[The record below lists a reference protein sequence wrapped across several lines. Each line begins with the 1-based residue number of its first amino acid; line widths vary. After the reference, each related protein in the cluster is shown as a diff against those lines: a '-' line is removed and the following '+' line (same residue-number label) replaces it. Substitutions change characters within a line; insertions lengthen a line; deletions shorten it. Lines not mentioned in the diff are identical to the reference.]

1 MCLTRMIPSQVVDE
15 SNVNAL
21 PDLASVRAHIVKAE
35 WFWTSVQNEGA
46 ADEKEYL
53 FEDVR
58 FLLLIYSV
66 FWNLL
71 HLLKIFIHSLFI
83 TVFGISFIANRVCEK
98 RQPASCHT
106 DYSVNETKTQTSRGN
121 AF

>member
-1 MCLTRMIPSQVVDE
+1 MDE

-53 FEDVR
+53 FEDVSSLLR
-58 FLLLIYSV
+58 FIYI
-66 FWNLL
+66 L
-71 HLLKIFIHSLFI
+71 HINIYIIEISINIKNNSNEILKSDK
-83 TVFGISFIANRVCEK
+83 N
-98 RQPASCHT
+98 
-106 DYSVNETKTQTSRGN
+106 
-121 AF
+121 

>member
-1 MCLTRMIPSQVVDE
+1 MDE

-53 FEDVR
+53 FEDVSLLR
-58 FLLLIYSV
+58 FLYI
-66 FWNLL
+66 
-71 HLLKIFIHSLFI
+71 IETFINI
-83 TVFGISFIANRVCEK
+83 KKE
-98 RQPASCHT
+98 Q
-106 DYSVNETKTQTSRGN
+106 
-121 AF
+121 

>member
-1 MCLTRMIPSQVVDE
+1 MVDE

-53 FEDVR
+53 FEDVSFVKMISEVP
-58 FLLLIYSV
+58 FLTT
-66 FWNLL
+66 F
-71 HLLKIFIHSLFI
+71 
-83 TVFGISFIANRVCEK
+83 
-98 RQPASCHT
+98 
-106 DYSVNETKTQTSRGN
+106 
-121 AF
+121 

>member
-1 MCLTRMIPSQVVDE
+1 MDE

-53 FEDVR
+53 FEDVS
-58 FLLLIYSV
+58 LLLRFIYIYI
-66 FWNLL
+66 
-71 HLLKIFIHSLFI
+71 K
-83 TVFGISFIANRVCEK
+83 
-98 RQPASCHT
+98 
-106 DYSVNETKTQTSRGN
+106 
-121 AF
+121 

>member
-1 MCLTRMIPSQVVDE
+1 MDE

-53 FEDVR
+53 FEDVS
-58 FLLLIYSV
+58 LLLRFIYIYIY
-66 FWNLL
+66 
-71 HLLKIFIHSLFI
+71 KICIYKI
-83 TVFGISFIANRVCEK
+83 EISINIKKE
-98 RQPASCHT
+98 
-106 DYSVNETKTQTSRGN
+106 
-121 AF
+121 

>member
-1 MCLTRMIPSQVVDE
+1 MDE

-53 FEDVR
+53 FEDVSQSHFPR
-58 FLLLIYSV
+58 PEPKRPGVSQGRKGPKSKLELAFRPSLVAGTRRRRRLNSV
-66 FWNLL
+66 AHVW
-71 HLLKIFIHSLFI
+71 
-83 TVFGISFIANRVCEK
+83 
-98 RQPASCHT
+98 
-106 DYSVNETKTQTSRGN
+106 
-121 AF
+121 